1 VARGGTSGPVIVP
14 GKPDE
19 SRLLRAV
26 RRTGDLQMPPE
37 GPLDRREIEALRAWI
52 EQGAHWPPEV
62 GPAAAAPAADS
73 WAFRKPADRPPPP
86 VRDTSWPRND
96 VDRFILARLEEK
108 GLTPAPPADR
118 QTLIRR
124 AHFDLLGLP
133 PPPELV
139 EQFVRDPAPDVF
151 ARLVEQ
157 LLQSPQYGERWGR
170 HWLDVARY
178 ADSGG
183 YETDMYYRNAWRYR
197 DYVVQSLNADK
208 PYNRF
213 VQEQIAGDELWP
225 DDLAL
230 HGNYEV
236 ARSKR
241 EHLEAHIGTGLYAL
255 GPQIHESNM
264 DARKLDYERLTDWA
278 DTTGAVFLGLTFG
291 CARCHDHKFDPL
303 TQRDYYGLQAVFAG
317 SKETEVPLI
326 NGMELADHKQLYPS
340 ILAVDEARRAYRLF
354 EKKVGGRALT
364 AAEQEQKRQLL
375 EQLAQAVLA
384 VPEAANSTPNS
395 RWDGL
400 LEVPTATVLGHHDPA
415 LVAEVRLLHR
425 GDLDRPRASIGPAL
439 PAVLSAATG
448 HPPLPPEPFGRRKDL
463 ALWLTDPEHP
473 LTARVMVNRI
483 WQGHFGT
490 GIVATPNDFG
500 AMGQAPTHPELL
512 DWLARQ
518 FVRRGWSV
526 KAMHRLILLS
536 NTYQMASVYQNS
548 ANAARDP
555 DNRYLWRMNRRRLE
569 AEALWDF
576 VHAAAGTLNLKRGGR
591 PVMPPL
597 AEDELSALR
606 ERNTWVVAADP
617 QEHTRRGLYILV
629 RRNFRFPMFE
639 MFDSPVNAV
648 SSPRRDVTTVAPQA
662 LWALN
667 NHRAFRQAQEFAG
680 RLVREAGDEPTGW
693 VERAWQIALA
703 RPPTADERKDA
714 LQLLD
719 RLTNSSPPARP
730 LENPPA
736 SLAKLAP
743 ARAAA
748 LAKLCL
754 AVFNL
759 NEFLFVD

>member
-1 VARGGTSGPVIVP
+1 VP
-14 GKPDE
+14 GKPDD
-19 SRLLRAV
+19 SRLMRAV
-26 RRTGDLQMPPE
+26 RQTGDLKMPPK
-37 GPLDRREIEALRAWI
+37 GQLNRREIEALRVWI
-52 EQGAHWPPEV
+52 EAGAIWPHED
-62 GPAAAAPAADS
+62 GPPVTTAATDF
-73 WAFRKPADRPPPP
+73 WAYRKPVDRPPPP
-86 VRDTSWPRND
+86 VRDAAWPRND
-96 VDRFILARLEEK
+96 LDRFILARLEEK

-118 QTLIRR
+118 RTLIRR

-139 EQFVRDPAPDVF
+139 EQFVRDPAPDGF

-157 LLQSPQYGERWGR
+157 LLQAPQYGERWGR

-197 DYVVQSLNADK
+197 DYVVGSFNADK
-208 PYNRF
+208 PYDRF
-213 VQEQIAGDELWP
+213 VQEQIAGDEIWP

-241 EHLEAHIGTGLYAL
+241 EHLEARIGTGLYAL

-278 DTTGAVFLGLTFG
+278 DTTGAVFLGLTLG

-303 TQRDYYGLQAVFAG
+303 KQRDYYGLQAIFAG

-354 EKKVGGRALT
+354 EKKVAGRAQT

-375 EQLAQAVLA
+375 ERLAQAVLA

-400 LEVPTATVLGHHDPA
+400 LEVPTATVLGHHSPT
-415 LVAEVRLLHR
+415 LVPEVRLLHR
-425 GDLDRPRASIGPAL
+425 GDLDQPRDPIGPAL
-439 PAVLSAATG
+439 PAVLCAATG
-448 HPPLPPEPFGRRKDL
+448 SRQLPPGPFGRRKDL
-463 ALWLTDPEHP
+463 ALWLTDPNHP

-512 DWLARQ
+512 NWLALQ
-518 FVRRGWSV
+518 FVRRGWSI
-526 KAMHRLILLS
+526 KAMHRLIMLS
-536 NTYQMASVYQNS
+536 STYQMASVHE
-548 ANAARDP
+548 NAASASRDP

-606 ERNTWVVAADP
+606 ERDTWVVAADP

-639 MFDSPVNAV
+639 VFDSPVNAV

-662 LWALN
+662 LWGLN

-680 RLVREAGDEPTGW
+680 RLVREAGDNPAGW
-693 VERAWQIALA
+693 VDRAWRIALG
-703 RPPTADERKDA
+703 RPPSADEKKDA

-719 RLTNSSPPARP
+719 RLAASSPQARP
-730 LENPPA
+730 LEGPPA
-736 SLAKLAP
+736 DLAKLAP

-754 AVFNL
+754 TVFNL
-759 NEFLFVD
+759 NEFVFVD